1 MGSPENSHQPQ
12 AVLLAIDVGMKAG
25 LAWFDDDGTLIRAR
39 STRFANRATL
49 KRALPSIWTELPGVR
64 QVVLEGQGD
73 IADIFRKSALR
84 AALPVQQF
92 SAEEWRKDM
101 LLARERRTGRQ
112 AKATAESLAMRI
124 AHESGKPPRCAY
136 DDDAAEAVLFGLWFI
151 SFWTNR
157 QTTTTKE
164 K

>member
-124 AHESGKPPRCAY
+124 AHECGKPPRCAY

-151 SFWTNR
+151 SFGTNR